1 MNVPLYVAVMCALVI
16 MSAYFSA
23 TETAFSSFNKTRLK
37 TLVEKGN
44 KRAKLA
50 LKLEERYD
58 RLLSTILIGNN
69 IVNIGLSAIGTV
81 FFIELFKG
89 DTKLENLAPT
99 ISTIVITVAVLIFG
113 EITPKNLAKDHP
125 EAFAMFSAPIIQF
138 LGWIFFPVNII
149 FSGWKKLI
157 SLIFKS
163 DSDNKRSQEELLMLV
178 EEVEQEGSIDEEEGE
193 LLRNVIEF
201 TDLEAKDILTHRVDL
216 EAISID
222 TTKEEIANIFTST
235 RFSRLLVYED
245 SIDNI
250 VGVIHQKDF
259 YVGTGVYPRSIK
271 EIITP
276 PLFIH
281 KSEKI
286 SDLLKNLQN
295 EKSHIAIVLD
305 EYGGTLGIV
314 TMEDILEELVGE
326 IWDEHDE
333 VVEDVEKL
341 EREEN
346 AYMVDGTMNFDD
358 FCDEFDL
365 KRDDDTDSVSVGG
378 WITEQLGKIPQRSD
392 RFDYENLHVIVTETD
407 SHRVVKAKV
416 LVLEKEEDEDGNDK
430 ED

>member
-1 MNVPLYVAVMCALVI
+1 MDIPLTIAIMVILVAL
-16 MSAYFSA
+16 SGYFSA

-50 LKLEERYD
+50 LKLEERFD
-58 RLLSTILIGNN
+58 KLLSTILIGNN
-69 IVNIGLSAIGTV
+69 IVNIALASLGALFFAELLKDQDLGATV
-81 FFIELFKG
+81 
-89 DTKLENLAPT
+89 
-99 ISTIVITVAVLIFG
+99 STIVITVAVLIFG

-125 EAFAMFSAPIIQF
+125 ETFAMFSAPIIQF
-138 LGWIFFPVNII
+138 IGWILFPVIII

-163 DSDNKRSQEELLMLV
+163 NSDNKRSQEELLMLV

-216 EAISID
+216 EAVSID

-259 YVGTGVYPRSIK
+259 YVKTGVYPRSIK

-276 PLFIH
+276 ALFIH

-286 SDLLKNLQN
+286 SDLLKSLQK
-295 EKSHIAIVLD
+295 EKSHIAVVLD

-365 KRDDDTDSVSVGG
+365 ERDEETDSVSVGG
-378 WITEQLGKIPQRSD
+378 WITEQIGRIPSRGD
-392 RFDYENLHVIVTETD
+392 RFDYENIHVIVTETD

-416 LVLEKEEDEDGNDK
+416 LVFEKNEDEDDKDK